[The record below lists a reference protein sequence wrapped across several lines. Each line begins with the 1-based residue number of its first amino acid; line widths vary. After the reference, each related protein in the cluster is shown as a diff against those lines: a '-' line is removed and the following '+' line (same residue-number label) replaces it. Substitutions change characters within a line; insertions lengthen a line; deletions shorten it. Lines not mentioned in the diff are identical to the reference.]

1 MTWWP
6 WHRRNPTEQDESA
19 RRAREHAEQALEME
33 RRRLD
38 EATEVAERLRRWRE
52 RNHFADM
59 IAESF
64 RRAGP

>member
-1 MTWWP
+1 MKWW
-6 WHRRNPTEQDESA
+6 RRHTVERDDSARQALRRAESA
-19 RRAREHAEQALEME
+19 LEAERARLA
-33 RRRLD
+33 
-38 EATEVAERLRRWRE
+38 EATEVAERLKRWRE